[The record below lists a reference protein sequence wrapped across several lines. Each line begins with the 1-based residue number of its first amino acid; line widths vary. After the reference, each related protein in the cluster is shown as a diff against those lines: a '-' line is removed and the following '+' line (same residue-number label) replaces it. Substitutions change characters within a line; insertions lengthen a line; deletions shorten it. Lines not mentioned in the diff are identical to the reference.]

1 MQINIFMLQYQS
13 YFLTNKNMQENDIL
27 NLENEINSTKNIRI
41 WNHPTLEEKIDYI
54 YNELKSQKRNARIK
68 LMLKIFLII
77 AIYYFI
83 VMYLPTLPQE
93 KIEWYKKQATD
104 FISTQVSSIA
114 TPIVQD
120 MTNKI
125 MKDMSSWEVKV
136 DDNTINKVLDWQS
149 PETKSKMEE
158 FFKKHP
164 ELRK

>member
-1 MQINIFMLQYQS
+1 MLHYQS
-13 YFLTNKNMQENDIL
+13 YFLTYKNMQENDIL
-27 NLENEINSTKNIRI
+27 NYENEINSTKNIRI
-41 WNHPTLEEKIDYI
+41 WNQPTLEEKIDFM
-54 YNELKSQKRNARIK
+54 YNELKSQKRNSR
-68 LMLKIFLII
+68 LKIFFKVFIII

-120 MTNKI
+120 MTNKM
-125 MKDMSSWEVKV
+125 MKDMSSWEVKI
-136 DDNTINKVLDWQS
+136 DDNTINKVLDGQS
-149 PETKSKMEE
+149 PETKSKMQE
-158 FFKKHP
+158 FLKKHP